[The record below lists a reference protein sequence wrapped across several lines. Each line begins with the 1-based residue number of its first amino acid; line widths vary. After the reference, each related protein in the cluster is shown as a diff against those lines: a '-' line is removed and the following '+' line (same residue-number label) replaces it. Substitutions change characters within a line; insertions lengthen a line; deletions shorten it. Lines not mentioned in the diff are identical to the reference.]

1 MDEPAAIPQSDNTIN
16 PERWVDDHGDFLF
29 RYAMVRVRNTALAQ
43 DLVQDTLL
51 AAIRGREKFA
61 GRSSERGWLSG
72 ILKNKIMDHYRKL
85 GRETSFTDMEFL
97 ADEFSEK
104 FIQGWWIHRDGP
116 MSWKPD
122 ADVVAHRKEFWA
134 VMRDCLGR
142 LPNRIANVFMLR
154 EMEGIPTKEICK
166 TLSVSES
173 NLWVMLHRGR
183 MALRECLEIHWFKK
197 KKK

>member
-1 MDEPAAIPQSDNTIN
+1 LQEPDANPQSDNTIN

-51 AAIRGREKFA
+51 AALRGREKFA

-72 ILKNKIMDHYRKL
+72 ILKHKIMDHYRKL

-166 TLSVSES
+166 TLSITES

-183 MALRECLEIHWFKK
+183 MALRECLEINWFKK
-197 KKK
+197 K